1 MKFNKNQTILFNKNL
16 DSLNNPTLKEK
27 LKELSITHYELIL
40 GKDNLDI
47 NLKDTKNHTFLY
59 QDSIK
64 ELDIMLNTYND
75 KYLLYPVLY
84 FYGFGN
90 GILFKALLKNKHH
103 KHLVIFEKE
112 LEIIKIM
119 FHLLDF
125 SQELEENRLLILDV
139 NSLEFQD
146 YYDLCSTSP
155 FLNFLEFI
163 F

>member
-59 QDSIK
+59 KDTIK
-64 ELDIMLNTYND
+64 ELDIMLKTYNE

-90 GILFKALLKNKHH
+90 GILFKALLKNKYH
-103 KHLVIFEKE
+103 KHIVVFEKE
-112 LEIIKIM
+112 LEIIKI
-119 FHLLDF
+119 
-125 SQELEENRLLILDV
+125 
-139 NSLEFQD
+139 
-146 YYDLCSTSP
+146 
-155 FLNFLEFI
+155 I

>member
-1 MKFNKNQTILFNKNL
+1 MNFNKNQTILFNKNL

-40 GKDNLDI
+40 GKDSLDI

-59 QDSIK
+59 QDAIK
-64 ELDIMLNTYND
+64 ELDIMLKTYNE

-90 GILFKALLKNKHH
+90 GILFKALLKNKYH

-112 LEIIKIM
+112 LEI
-119 FHLLDF
+119 
-125 SQELEENRLLILDV
+125 
-139 NSLEFQD
+139 
-146 YYDLCSTSP
+146 
-155 FLNFLEFI
+155 
-163 F
+163 